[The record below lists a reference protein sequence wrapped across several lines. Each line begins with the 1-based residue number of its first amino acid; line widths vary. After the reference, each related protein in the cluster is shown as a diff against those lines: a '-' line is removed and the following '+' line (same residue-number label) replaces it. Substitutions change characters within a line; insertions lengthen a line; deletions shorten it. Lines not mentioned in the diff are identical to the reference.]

1 MRNDNDNHKYANWR
15 VNYLYS
21 TYLFGKNFGIMAN
34 IEQIFVSMVA
44 ICQTATDPARI
55 RNEKEDVHK
64 DKMLSLF
71 SSVID
76 FYDVLF
82 KSLGRGL
89 SAHLAHK
96 KPTAENV
103 KTYLRMVKLWT
114 FFEQSGKRTLVS
126 AGKRKDELNF
136 KFFKMLLNRSAE
148 FVQFVK
154 LVHSR
159 ETDEHLDVPEFQVIS
174 ILLQLHAEAKE
185 RLEKQQAG
193 TELSEATGEAVDRQT
208 APQLESEQRS
218 VRKQSSTWQR
228 PTADND
234 VVLYAADADDDDELP
249 PRVVA
254 RRPGAEDAKTQAYLQ
269 LVRGMQYEDE
279 YDDTHDVGDGFRR
292 KAKPARRAQRA
303 KSDSS
308 ADSDDDDRRPG
319 KEAAFPV
326 DDDNED
332 SGEDID
338 VMNKWERK
346 HSNFNPDDD
355 VDEIL
360 ERGAPRGRGGA
371 RARGGQGPRGG
382 YNQYDKRG
390 GRDEGKHRTGDN
402 FRDNQA
408 SSNRRHDDNKRAQGD
423 RDHGR
428 HRDDNDNFRPKRN
441 DHGDYRDD
449 YRQSD
454 RRDDDYRR
462 NDGRSDYRG
471 DNYGRGDRQNT
482 GQFKPKQGNRDTR

>member
-55 RNEKEDVHK
+55 RNEKEEAHK

-89 SAHLAHK
+89 SVHLAHK

-126 AGKRKDELNF
+126 AGKRRDELNF

-148 FVQFVK
+148 FVEFVK

-193 TELSEATGEAVDRQT
+193 IDLPEAAGEEEESSLTAHVD
-208 APQLESEQRS
+208 QRIS
-218 VRKQSSTWQR
+218 RKQSDVWQR
-228 PTADND
+228 PPADAPMMLYTA
-234 VVLYAADADDDDELP
+234 ADDDDDMPAPSLG
-249 PRVVA
+249 
-254 RRPGAEDAKTQAYLQ
+254 RRTSATDAKTQAYLQ
-269 LVRGMQYEDE
+269 LVRGMQYDDE
-279 YDDTHDVGDGFRR
+279 YDDTHDVGDGRR
-292 KAKPARRAQRA
+292 RQKPKRRQV
-303 KSDSS
+303 SDS
-308 ADSDDDDRRPG
+308 DSDDDVRPG
-319 KEAAFPV
+319 KEAAFAV

-332 SGEDID
+332 SGEDVD

-346 HSNFNPDDD
+346 HSRLSPEDD
-355 VDEIL
+355 VEEAL

-371 RARGGQGPRGG
+371 RGRGGQGPRGG

-390 GRDEGKHRTGDN
+390 GRDEGKYRTGDN
-402 FRDNQA
+402 FRDNQT
-408 SSNRRHDDNKRAQGD
+408 SSNRRHDDNKRVQGD
-423 RDHGR
+423 RDQGR

-462 NDGRSDYRG
+462 NDGRSDNRG